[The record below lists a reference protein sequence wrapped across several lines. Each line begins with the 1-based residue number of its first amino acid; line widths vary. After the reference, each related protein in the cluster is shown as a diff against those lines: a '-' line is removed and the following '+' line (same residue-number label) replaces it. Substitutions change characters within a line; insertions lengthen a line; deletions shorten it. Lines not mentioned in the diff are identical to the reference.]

1 MINIDMCYSGN
12 FLNGNS
18 SIGSSWYDLDNAIL
32 ITASSNVFSWY
43 WINNQNGDG
52 FAGSWFFYNF
62 WDQLGQGQTIA
73 AAFSFAK
80 NFIPASPKGQPLGVI
95 QIPLIQDNLGKQ
107 HAWSFTSFTK
117 L

>member
-12 FLNGNS
+12 FLNRNS

-62 WDQLGQGQTIA
+62 WDQLDQGQTIA

-80 NFIPASPKGQPLGVI
+80 NFIPASPKGQPLGVV

-107 HAWSFTSFTK
+107 HIWSFTSFTK